1 MMRKAEIT
9 AFLSM
14 VFVLLVSFVLGMLE
28 VSVIQTSKS
37 MSRLTV
43 DRAVFSVF
51 GGYQSELFE
60 DYHVFALDGSYGSGT
75 FSKDQLTGR
84 LHYYGDPG
92 ISHEITGIQY
102 LTDNGG
108 QAFREQVLEYME
120 SKYGISLVRRFT
132 GLTQEWKEEVIRG
145 EQMEQEEADLAADI
159 QALKGDSEDQILQE
173 AGGDPFTCLEVL
185 DKSGVLSLVMPEEMT
200 LSGREIRQGEQASA
214 RPLRTGFGSLPQR
227 QGTDGLEEKL
237 LFNEYVLKNFTNAA
251 LKSSTD
257 AGADEEAPVRSLA
270 YEAEY
275 ILEGKASDKE
285 NLEAVLLKIFFIRM
299 ALNYLYLMSDTGK
312 QGEVTAL
319 ATVIAT
325 VLLIPEAAEVISQ
338 LILLAWAAGESTVDL
353 RTLLSGRRAPVL
365 KSAENWQLPL
375 SSLLTLGSS
384 AQRLSGNDTEG
395 GISYED
401 YLRMFLFL
409 GNTDDITMRTLD
421 RIEENLAMERAL
433 DHIRADQCITK
444 LELQNETA
452 IAGGIT
458 YTFPAYFGY
467 Q

>member
-1 MMRKAEIT
+1 MTGRSS
-9 AFLSM
+9 LYS
-14 VFVLLVSFVLGMLE
+14 
-28 VSVIQTSKS
+28 
-37 MSRLTV
+37 
-43 DRAVFSVF
+43 AV
-51 GGYQSELFE
+51 
-60 DYHVFALDGSYGSGT
+60 T
-75 FSKDQLTGR
+75 FSKVHLSGR
-84 LHYYGDPG
+84 LQYYWDPV
-92 ISHEITGIQY
+92 ISQEITVIQY

-185 DKSGVLSLVMPEEMT
+185 DKSGVQSLVMPEEMT

-275 ILEGKASDKE
+275 ILEGKTSDKE

>member
-1 MMRKAEIT
+1 
-9 AFLSM
+9 
-14 VFVLLVSFVLGMLE
+14 
-28 VSVIQTSKS
+28 
-37 MSRLTV
+37 
-43 DRAVFSVF
+43 
-51 GGYQSELFE
+51 
-60 DYHVFALDGSYGSGT
+60 
-75 FSKDQLTGR
+75 
-84 LHYYGDPG
+84 
-92 ISHEITGIQY
+92 
-102 LTDNGG
+102 
-108 QAFREQVLEYME
+108 
-120 SKYGISLVRRFT
+120 
-132 GLTQEWKEEVIRG
+132 
-145 EQMEQEEADLAADI
+145 
-159 QALKGDSEDQILQE
+159 
-173 AGGDPFTCLEVL
+173 
-185 DKSGVLSLVMPEEMT
+185 
-200 LSGREIRQGEQASA
+200 
-214 RPLRTGFGSLPQR
+214 
-227 QGTDGLEEKL
+227 
-237 LFNEYVLKNFTNAA
+237 
-251 LKSSTD
+251 
-257 AGADEEAPVRSLA
+257 
-270 YEAEY
+270 
-275 ILEGKASDKE
+275 
-285 NLEAVLLKIFFIRM
+285 M

-365 KSAENWQLPL
+365 KNAENWQLPL

-401 YLRMFLFL
+401 YLRMFFFL

-444 LELQNETA
+444 LELQNETS

-458 YTFPAYFGY
+458 YAFPAYFGY

>member
-43 DRAVFSVF
+43 DRAVFSLF

-60 DYHVFALDGSYGSGT
+60 DYHIFALDGSYGSGT
-75 FSKDQLTGR
+75 FSEDQLTAR

-120 SKYGISLVRRFT
+120 KKYGISLVREFT
-132 GLTQEWKEEVIRG
+132 GLTQQWEEDQIQG
-145 EQMEQEEADLAADI
+145 EQMEQKEADLAADI
-159 QALKGDSEDQILQE
+159 REIKGDSEDQILQE

-200 LSGREIRQGEQASA
+200 LSGREIRQGEQASVRA
-214 RPLRTGFGSLPQR
+214 LSTGYGSLPQR

-237 LFNEYVLKNFTNAA
+237 LFNEYILKNFTNAA
-251 LKSSTD
+251 LKSSAD
-257 AGADEEAPVRSLA
+257 AGEDEEAPARSLA

-338 LILLAWAAGESTVDL
+338 FILLAWAAGESTVDL
-353 RTLLSGRRAPVL
+353 RTLLSGRRAPLL

-384 AQRLSGNDTEG
+384 AQKLSGNDAEG

-409 GNTDDITMRTLD
+409 GNTDEITMRTLD
-421 RIEENLAMERAL
+421 RIEENLSMEHAL
-433 DHIRADQCITK
+433 EHIRADQCITK
-444 LELQNETA
+444 LELMNETG

>member
-75 FSKDQLTGR
+75 FSKDQLT
-84 LHYYGDPG
+84 
-92 ISHEITGIQY
+92 
-102 LTDNGG
+102 GG

-185 DKSGVLSLVMPEEMT
+185 DKSGVQSLVMPEEMT